1 MINRSD
7 NLDCINTQRRKASHV
22 RPNKSKSKLKRS
34 RRRRR
39 RRFISTPF
47 RIVMLKKLKPS
58 GMNDV
63 EMADN
68 MLIKSI
74 YLSDTT

>member
-47 RIVMLKKLKPS
+47 RIVMLKTI
-58 GMNDV
+58 V
-63 EMADN
+63 EAFRN
-68 MLIKSI
+68 ERCRNGRQ
-74 YLSDTT
+74 YVN